1 MTKRIVLNLQQTR
14 AEKSITTPVIVD
26 FDGVEHPIRRLDLD
40 AFLEIMEI
48 EQEFEAMGQEEAVGK
63 ADRSK
68 QLAMLT
74 RLKDL
79 IQVVLPGFPVG
90 GLELEELMAVAQ
102 AMQASVAPDDA
113 EAGGDEPGE

>member
-1 MTKRIVLNLQQTR
+1 MPKRIVLNLQQAR

-48 EQEFEAMGQEEAVGK
+48 EQEFESMSREEAEGK
-63 ADRSK
+63 ADRGK
-68 QLAMLT
+68 QLAMLS

-79 IQVVLPGFPVG
+79 IRVVLPGFPVG

-102 AMQASVAPDDA
+102 AMQASVAPDNADA
-113 EAGGDEPGE
+113 EGDSPGE

>member
-1 MTKRIVLNLQQTR
+1 MPKRVVLNLQQSR
-14 AEKSITTPVIVD
+14 AEKSVVTPVIVD

-48 EQEFEAMGQEEAVGK
+48 EQEFEAMSQQEAAGK
-63 ADRSK
+63 ADRSQ
-68 QLAMLT
+68 QLAMLA

-102 AMQASVAPDDA
+102 ALQASVAPDNA
-113 EAGGDEPGE
+113 ESEGDEPGE

>member
-1 MTKRIVLNLQQTR
+1 MPKRIVLNLQQAR

-48 EQEFEAMGQEEAVGK
+48 EQEFEALSREEAAGRI
-63 ADRSK
+63 DRSQ

-102 AMQASVAPDDA
+102 ALQASVAPDNA
-113 EAGGDEPGE
+113 EAEGDSPGE